1 MSADAKSHKKEYIFI
16 FGALAIL
23 TVVEL
28 FVPELD
34 ASKMTKGSLLS
45 ALAVVK
51 AGMVAWYFMH
61 LKEERGWLR
70 FIALIPLSAFIYA
83 TVLILEILYR

>member
-1 MSADAKSHKKEYIFI
+1 MTASTKSHTKEYILI
-16 FGALAIL
+16 FVALAIL

-28 FVPELD
+28 FVPEMD
-34 ASKMTKGSLLS
+34 ASKVTKGSLLS
-45 ALAVVK
+45 ALAVAK

-70 FIALIPLSAFIYA
+70 FIALIPLSAFLYA
-83 TVLILEILYR
+83 VVLILEALYR